1 MQLNF
6 PTYNFKVKK
15 VENRNYIFDIIR
27 KKFVVLT
34 PEEWVR
40 QHLVHYLIHHCGCT
54 PSLMA
59 VEKGLTVNGLQKR
72 FDVLVYDNKGKAI
85 LLAECK
91 APDIQLSESTFLQ
104 AAVYNQSL
112 SVSRL
117 VITNGLELRFC
128 QYNNNF
134 TAYEITNDIP
144 QYPFT

>member
-91 APDIQLSESTFLQ
+91 APDIQLSENTFLQ

-112 SVSRL
+112 AVSRL

-128 QYNNNF
+128 QYNNTF

>member
-40 QHLVHYLIHHCGCT
+40 QHLVHYFITHCQCPASLI
-54 PSLMA
+54 S
-59 VEKGLTVNGLQKR
+59 VEKQLKVNGLNKR
-72 FDVLVYDNKGKAI
+72 FDLVVYHNNGKPL

-91 APDIQLSESTFLQ
+91 APDIMLSTETFLQ
-104 AAVYNQSL
+104 AAVYNKVL
-112 SVSRL
+112 GVHHM
-117 VITNGLELRFC
+117 VITNGLDLSYCR
-128 QYNNNF
+128 YDKAF
-134 TAYEITNDIP
+134 TSHHLADDIP
-144 QYPFT
+144 IYPFT